1 MRAIT
6 TRQWTT
12 ETSGGTQTEA
22 WTWQLAEKNTSCTT
36 MAEALAPLSDATN
49 PEKEN
54 TVTNPAPANQP
65 TTIHPRD
72 AHPPRATAPAMA
84 VLMRSPLIAFLLLT
98 WRRVSWRLR
107 QKQIAQA
114 RPSMQVIGYLALGGR
129 RTLAL
134 VEIEG
139 QQYLIGGS
147 ADRVSTIVAVSPSA
161 VPANV
166 TGALAVAATAE
177 EVV

>member
-6 TRQWTT
+6 TQRWTT

-36 MAEALAPLSDATN
+36 LAEALAPLSDATN
-49 PEKEN
+49 SEEESI
-54 TVTNPAPANQP
+54 VTNPAAANQP
-65 TTIHPRD
+65 TTIHLHAAQPS
-72 AHPPRATAPAMA
+72 RATAPAMA
-84 VLMRSPLIAFLLLT
+84 VLMQSPLIAFLLFV
-98 WRRVSWRLR
+98 WRSVAGRLR
-107 QKQIAQA
+107 RIQAVPA
-114 RPSMQVIGYLALGGR
+114 RPSMQVIGYLSLGGR

-147 ADRVSTIVAVSPSA
+147 ADQVSTIVAVSPGA
-161 VPANV
+161 VPANA
-166 TGALAVAATAE
+166 TGTLAVASAAE